1 MKKKAIKALWKQCF
15 TDSADFVDLYFDLR
29 YNNEVNIALES
40 GKDVIAAL
48 QLLPYPM
55 TFCGK
60 LIQTAYISGA
70 CTHPDYRNKGVMR
83 ELLSQ
88 AFGRMIQTK
97 SLISTLIP
105 AESWLYDYYAHA
117 GYAAVFHY
125 AQKELS
131 AQKLP
136 TTASVQVSHTNQYE
150 EDIYQYLNKKMEER
164 SCCIQHTETDFRV
177 ILADLARTQ
186 DSVYVAKQEGAIVGI
201 AVGYK
206 WEQAVYVKELLT
218 ESEEISNEL
227 LHQIGQISGQDQIKL
242 TLPPTPADEAQRS
255 GMARIID
262 AKSVLQLYAAA
273 YPEQEMSIELVD
285 EQLSANNGYYY
296 VCNGKCMYSEERIPE
311 THIRLNIGE
320 LSERILAPLQPYMSL
335 MLD

>member
-1 MKKKAIKALWKQCF
+1 MRKKTIKALWKQCF
-15 TDSADFVDLYFDLR
+15 TDSDDFVDLYFDLR

-60 LIQTAYISGA
+60 VIQTSYISGA

-88 AFGRMIQTK
+88 AFLRMMQTK

-105 AESWLYDYYAHA
+105 GEPWLYDYYAHM
-117 GYAAVFHY
+117 GYAAVFRY

-131 AQKLP
+131 AQKLA
-136 TTASVQVSHTNQYE
+136 TSASVQVSQTNQYE

-164 SCCIQHTETDFRV
+164 PCCIQHTEKDFKV
-177 ILADLARTQ
+177 VLADLVRTQ
-186 DSVYVAKQEGAIVGI
+186 DSVYVAKQENAIVGI
-201 AVGYK
+201 AIGYQ
-206 WEQAVYVKELLT
+206 WEQTIHVKELLT

-227 LHQIGQISGQDQIKL
+227 LYQIGQITGQDQIRL
-242 TLPPTPADEAQRS
+242 TLPPAPADEAHRS

-262 AKSVLQLYAAA
+262 ARSVLQLYAAA
-273 YPEQEMSIELVD
+273 YPEEEMSIELVD
-285 EQLSANNGYYY
+285 EQLSVNNGYYY